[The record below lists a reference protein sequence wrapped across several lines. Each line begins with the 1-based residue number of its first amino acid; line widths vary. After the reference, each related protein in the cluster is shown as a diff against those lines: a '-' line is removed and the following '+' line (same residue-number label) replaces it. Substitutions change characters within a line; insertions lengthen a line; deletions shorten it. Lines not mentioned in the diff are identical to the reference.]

1 MRSLKRSAKMIKII
15 NTNDQSES
23 VKSEIDLL
31 LNRSQLEFGE
41 VNKVVEDIV
50 LNVRDNKDKAVIE
63 YGEKFDGVKLDSLM
77 VTHEEIEE
85 AYNSCDKELLE
96 ALEEARENIWDYHS
110 KQLNNSWMDTSKSG
124 AMLGQ
129 VYTPI
134 EKVGIYVPG
143 GTAPY
148 PSTVLMNAVPAKV
161 AGVTEIVMVTPP
173 GKDGKVSANIL
184 AAAKIAGVD
193 KIFKAGGAQGIAA
206 LAFGTETIPKVYKIV
221 GPGNIYVAIAKR
233 MVYGFVDIDM
243 IAGPSEIL
251 VIADENAN
259 PEFIAAD
266 LLSQAEHDVLASSI
280 LITTCA
286 ELAEKVKIELKKQTD
301 VLSRKDIIEVSL
313 RDFGAIIVAKD
324 LKEAVD
330 LSNEIAPEHLELMV
344 ENPFELVSEIK
355 NAGAI
360 FLGAYSPEP
369 LGDYFAGPNHTLP
382 TSSTAKFYSP
392 LSTDDFVKKSSLIY
406 YSKENLQKHGDKIM
420 TIATSE
426 GLTAHANSVRVRMK

>member
-1 MRSLKRSAKMIKII
+1 MIKVI
-15 NTNDQSES
+15 NTKDQSET
-23 VKSEIDLL
+23 VNQEIESL
-31 LNRSQLEFGE
+31 LNRSQLEFGD
-41 VNKVVEDIV
+41 VNKSVEDIV

-63 YGEKFDGVKLDSLM
+63 YTEKFDGVKLDSLA
-77 VTHEEIEE
+77 VTAEEIEE
-85 AYNSCDKELLE
+85 AYNSCDKALLD
-96 ALEEARENIWDYHS
+96 ALEEAKENIWDYHS

-134 EKVGIYVPG
+134 QKVGIYVPG

-161 AGVTEIVMVTPP
+161 AGVEEIVMVTPP

-193 KIFKAGGAQGIAA
+193 KIFKAGGAQGVAA

-251 VIADENAN
+251 VIADEKAN
-259 PEFIAAD
+259 PEYVAAD

-280 LITTCA
+280 LITTS
-286 ELAEKVKIELKKQTD
+286 EKLAEEVKIELRKQTD
-301 VLSRKDIIEVSL
+301 VLSRKDIIEASL

-344 ENPFELVSEIK
+344 ENPFELISEIK

-360 FLGAYSPEP
+360 FLGAYSAEP

-406 YSKENLQKHGDKIM
+406 YSKENLKKHGDKIM
-420 TIATSE
+420 TIAESE
-426 GLTAHANSVRVRMK
+426 GLTAHANSIRVRMK